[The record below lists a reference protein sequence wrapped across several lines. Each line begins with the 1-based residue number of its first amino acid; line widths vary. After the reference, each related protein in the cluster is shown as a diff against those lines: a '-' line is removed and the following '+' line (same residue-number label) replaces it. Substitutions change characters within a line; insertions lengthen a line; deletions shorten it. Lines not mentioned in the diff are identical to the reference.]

1 MEMLDRELAKGEKGR
16 VAIKANALNNV
27 DVMEKLIECSQAGV
41 KVELFIRGICS
52 LRPGVPGM
60 TENVTVQSVVG
71 RWLEHSR
78 IYSFGEGA
86 EQRIFIGSG
95 DMLNRNLERRVEAFM
110 EAVTPDTREQL
121 NRVLDA
127 LRNDREKSRRML
139 PDGSYVRDEGGEGT
153 SSQEALYRYFSTR
166 KVSPQED
173 TPAEEEKPEA
183 PQTTAAPAEAR
194 RTFGDWLKN
203 LFR

>member
-1 MEMLDRELAKGEKGR
+1 
-16 VAIKANALNNV
+16 
-27 DVMEKLIECSQAGV
+27 
-41 KVELFIRGICS
+41 
-52 LRPGVPGM
+52 
-60 TENVTVQSVVG
+60 
-71 RWLEHSR
+71 
-78 IYSFGEGA
+78 
-86 EQRIFIGSG
+86 
-95 DMLNRNLERRVEAFM
+95 M

-166 KVSPQED
+166 KVSTQEE
-173 TPAEEEKPEA
+173 TPAQEEKPEA